1 MEKFNRVDKKK
12 EEIPIEENEV
22 RVTAVGRL
30 FNYVNYAASLYNE
43 KGLKT
48 LVLKGMG
55 RAINK
60 TVTLAEIIKRRVP
73 GLHQVMQIGS
83 VEITD
88 TWEPKEEGLNELE
101 ITRHVSVISI
111 TLSSEPPTDT
121 TVPGYQPP
129 LPPEEVKPLLDEDT
143 EGPAVRRGRGRGRGR
158 GFGRGSGWRG
168 RGRGRG
174 RAFEADNRAPEKSG
188 GGGGGDPYEEEAEDE
203 QLLAE
208 EEDPVTEGAEHGG
221 GRGPPRGRGGRGGRG
236 HRFGWR
242 GGRGRGRGRWRGG
255 GRGRGRGRGR
265 ATPAATTTTGTQAA
279 DPPADA
285 VSGNTKN

>member
-1 MEKFNRVDKKK
+1 MEKFTRVDKKK

-73 GLHQVMQIGS
+73 GLHQVMNIGS

-88 TWEPKEEGLNELE
+88 TWEPKEEGLNDLE

-111 TLSSEPPTDT
+111 TLSSDPPNDT
-121 TVPGYQPP
+121 THPGYQPP
-129 LPPEEVKPLLDEDT
+129 LPPEEVKPLLDDDT
-143 EGPAVRRGRGRGRGR
+143 EGTTARRGRGRGRGR
-158 GFGRGSGWRG
+158 GFGRGGWRG

-174 RAFEADNRAPEKSG
+174 RSSENPSRSHDKGPVTDPHDE
-188 GGGGGDPYEEEAEDE
+188 GDEVVEELLVEEE
-203 QLLAE
+203 
-208 EEDPVTEGAEHGG
+208 EHVPEVVDHGTSY
-221 GRGPPRGRGGRGGRG
+221 RGRGRAR
-236 HRFGWR
+236 RMGWR
-242 GGRGRGRGRWRGG
+242 GGRGRGGGGGGGRSRG

-265 ATPAATTTTGTQAA
+265 AAPPPAATTSTGTQAA
-279 DPPADA
+279 NPPVDA
-285 VSGNTKN
+285 HSGVTKN